1 MKLNTKVVTGSVK
14 LNYVNIKE
22 ARSNAL
28 SSEPKYSITIII
40 PKESNTMDKI
50 YEGIYNATKNGLDIW
65 GGKVPDNLITC
76 LKDGDATGRKEYE
89 SGLPLPGN
97 GRGYYQEYS
106 KHLIFHRF
114 HYFTIHSLWKT
125 FWFFLFFPHFQPSFQ
140 HFLNFTPLLLLKKI
154 RLFVFFHLFT
164 FSQRC
169 AQQEKKSVIPF
180 YYADLRTHFHK
191 STAPTTKTKLFYF
204 FILF

>member
-40 PKESNTMDKI
+40 HKESNTMDKI

-65 GGKVPDNLITC
+65 DGKVPDNLITG

-89 SGLPLPGN
+89 DSFYINATSKYRPQVVDKDLKILSPDELYNGCLGRVSINFYPYNHKESGNCGISCEL
-97 GRGYYQEYS
+97 
-106 KHLIFHRF
+106 
-114 HYFTIHSLWKT
+114 
-125 FWFFLFFPHFQPSFQ
+125 
-140 HFLNFTPLLLLKKI
+140 LNLQKLKDGEKI
-154 RLFVFFHLFT
+154 VNRASAVDD
-164 FSQRC
+164 FSV
-169 AQQEKKSVIPF
+169 A
-180 YYADLRTHFHK
+180 YDDG
-191 STAPTTKTKLFYF
+191 
-204 FILF
+204 ILV

>member
-50 YEGIYNATKNGLDIW
+50 YEGIYNATKNGLGIW

-89 SGLPLPGN
+89 DSFYINATSKYRPQVVDKDLKILSPDELYNGCLGRVSINFYPYNHKDSGNCGISCEL
-97 GRGYYQEYS
+97 
-106 KHLIFHRF
+106 
-114 HYFTIHSLWKT
+114 
-125 FWFFLFFPHFQPSFQ
+125 
-140 HFLNFTPLLLLKKI
+140 LNLQKLKDGEKI
-154 RLFVFFHLFT
+154 VNRASAVDD
-164 FSQRC
+164 FSV
-169 AQQEKKSVIPF
+169 A
-180 YYADLRTHFHK
+180 YDDG
-191 STAPTTKTKLFYF
+191 
-204 FILF
+204 ILV

>member
-40 PKESNTMDKI
+40 HKESNTMDKI

-65 GGKVPDNLITC
+65 DGKVPDNLITC

-89 SGLPLPGN
+89 DSFYINATSKYSPQVVDKDLKILSPDELYNGCLGRVSINFYPYNHKESGNCGISCEL
-97 GRGYYQEYS
+97 
-106 KHLIFHRF
+106 
-114 HYFTIHSLWKT
+114 
-125 FWFFLFFPHFQPSFQ
+125 
-140 HFLNFTPLLLLKKI
+140 LNLQKLKDGEKI
-154 RLFVFFHLFT
+154 VNRASAVDD
-164 FSQRC
+164 FSV
-169 AQQEKKSVIPF
+169 A
-180 YYADLRTHFHK
+180 YDDG
-191 STAPTTKTKLFYF
+191 
-204 FILF
+204 ILV

>member
-28 SSEPKYSITIII
+28 SSEPRYSITIII
-40 PKESNTMDKI
+40 HKESNTMDKI

-89 SGLPLPGN
+89 DSFYINATSKYRPQVVDKDLKILSPDELYNGCLGRVSINFYPYNHKDSGNCGISCEL
-97 GRGYYQEYS
+97 
-106 KHLIFHRF
+106 
-114 HYFTIHSLWKT
+114 
-125 FWFFLFFPHFQPSFQ
+125 
-140 HFLNFTPLLLLKKI
+140 LNLQKLKDGEKI
-154 RLFVFFHLFT
+154 VNRASAVDD
-164 FSQRC
+164 FSVAC
-169 AQQEKKSVIPF
+169 
-180 YYADLRTHFHK
+180 DG
-191 STAPTTKTKLFYF
+191 
-204 FILF
+204 ILV

>member
-40 PKESNTMDKI
+40 HKESNTMDKI

-65 GGKVPDNLITC
+65 DGKVPDNLITC

-89 SGLPLPGN
+89 ASFYINATSKYRPQVVDKDLKILSPDELYNGCLARVSINFYPYNHKDSGNCGISCEL
-97 GRGYYQEYS
+97 
-106 KHLIFHRF
+106 
-114 HYFTIHSLWKT
+114 
-125 FWFFLFFPHFQPSFQ
+125 
-140 HFLNFTPLLLLKKI
+140 LNIQKLKDGEKI
-154 RLFVFFHLFT
+154 VNRASAVDD
-164 FSQRC
+164 FS
-169 AQQEKKSVIPF
+169 VV
-180 YYADLRTHFHK
+180 DDG
-191 STAPTTKTKLFYF
+191 
-204 FILF
+204 ILV

>member
-40 PKESNTMDKI
+40 HKESNTMDKI

-65 GGKVPDNLITC
+65 DGKVSDNLITC

-89 SGLPLPGN
+89 DSFYINATSKYRPQVVDKDLKILSPDELYNGCLGRVSINFYPYNHKESGNCGISCEL
-97 GRGYYQEYS
+97 
-106 KHLIFHRF
+106 
-114 HYFTIHSLWKT
+114 
-125 FWFFLFFPHFQPSFQ
+125 
-140 HFLNFTPLLLLKKI
+140 LNLQKLKDGEKI
-154 RLFVFFHLFT
+154 VNRASAVDD
-164 FSQRC
+164 FSV
-169 AQQEKKSVIPF
+169 A
-180 YYADLRTHFHK
+180 YDDG
-191 STAPTTKTKLFYF
+191 
-204 FILF
+204 ILV

>member
-40 PKESNTMDKI
+40 HKESNTMDKI

-65 GGKVPDNLITC
+65 DGKVPDN

-89 SGLPLPGN
+89 DSFYIHATSKYRPQVVDKDLKILSPDELYNGCLGRVSINFYPYNHKESGNCGISCEL
-97 GRGYYQEYS
+97 
-106 KHLIFHRF
+106 
-114 HYFTIHSLWKT
+114 
-125 FWFFLFFPHFQPSFQ
+125 
-140 HFLNFTPLLLLKKI
+140 LNLQKLKDGEKI
-154 RLFVFFHLFT
+154 VNRASAVDD
-164 FSQRC
+164 FSV
-169 AQQEKKSVIPF
+169 A
-180 YYADLRTHFHK
+180 YDDG
-191 STAPTTKTKLFYF
+191 
-204 FILF
+204 ILV

>member
-40 PKESNTMDKI
+40 HKESNTMDKI

-65 GGKVPDNLITC
+65 DGKVPDNLITC

-89 SGLPLPGN
+89 DSFYINATSKYRPQVVDKDLKILSPDELYNGCLGRVSINFYPYNHKESGNCGISCEL
-97 GRGYYQEYS
+97 
-106 KHLIFHRF
+106 
-114 HYFTIHSLWKT
+114 
-125 FWFFLFFPHFQPSFQ
+125 
-140 HFLNFTPLLLLKKI
+140 LNLQKLTDGEKI
-154 RLFVFFHLFT
+154 VNRASAVDD
-164 FSQRC
+164 FSV
-169 AQQEKKSVIPF
+169 A
-180 YYADLRTHFHK
+180 YDDG
-191 STAPTTKTKLFYF
+191 
-204 FILF
+204 ILV

>member
-40 PKESNTMDKI
+40 HKESNTMDKI

-65 GGKVPDNLITC
+65 DGKVPDNLITC

-89 SGLPLPGN
+89 DSFYINATSKYRPQVVDKDLKILSPDELYN
-97 GRGYYQEYS
+97 GCLGRVN
-106 KHLIFHRF
+106 
-114 HYFTIHSLWKT
+114 IH
-125 FWFFLFFPHFQPSFQ
+125 
-140 HFLNFTPLLLLKKI
+140 
-154 RLFVFFHLFT
+154 
-164 FSQRC
+164 
-169 AQQEKKSVIPF
+169 
-180 YYADLRTHFHK
+180 
-191 STAPTTKTKLFYF
+191 
-204 FILF
+204 